1 MSLTIGTDIL
11 TQLRVEWRRVGRTA
25 DSRAALERLRCQS
38 PREIPAHVSDL
49 AGIVAVLEPNGGLD
63 RLHRARILAALL
75 LGSSDPLL
83 RRCLLQTLLPG
94 IVSVAR
100 KLRFGEGI
108 ADSPRTFLADAVV
121 EAIELLEDW
130 AGQSRAYA
138 GPDLLGALRCRLRR
152 KMLADK
158 ARRSELHATREP
170 TSPGSDADADDLMRR
185 LAAAAA
191 AGVTDVD
198 LVYAR
203 CVLGHTA
210 AELATA
216 IGVSNGTLHRRLVA
230 AAQPFVAASS

>member
-1 MSLTIGTDIL
+1 MPFTDAPDVL
-11 TQLRVEWRRVGRTA
+11 AQLRSEWRRAGRSPEA
-25 DSRAALERLRCQS
+25 RQALERLRAQS
-38 PREIPAHVSDL
+38 PEEIPRFVADL
-49 AGIVAVLEPNGGLD
+49 AGIVASLEPNGGLD

-75 LGSSDPLL
+75 LGSTDPLV

-108 ADSPRTFLADAVV
+108 ADSPRTFLADAIV
-121 EAIELLEDW
+121 ESIELLEDW
-130 AGQSRAYA
+130 AGQARPYA

-152 KMLADK
+152 KMLSDK
-158 ARRSELHATREP
+158 ARRAQLRAAREQ
-170 TSPGSDADADDLMRR
+170 SVSGDVDGDDLARR
-185 LAAAAA
+185 LAVAAA

-203 CVLGHTA
+203 CVLGHTST
-210 AELATA
+210 ELAAA

-230 AAQPFVAASS
+230 AAQPFVAVSS

>member
-1 MSLTIGTDIL
+1 MTIAHASDIL
-11 TQLRVEWRRVGRTA
+11 AQLRAEWRRVGRSPG
-25 DSRAALERLRCQS
+25 SRAALERLRCQS
-38 PREIPAHVSDL
+38 PKEIPPYVGDL
-49 AGIVAVLEPNGGLD
+49 AGLVSALEPNGGLE

-75 LGSSDPLL
+75 LGSTDPLL

-130 AGQSRAYA
+130 AGQSRPYA

-152 KMLADK
+152 RMLADK
-158 ARRSELHATREP
+158 ARRAELRVAREQP
-170 TSPGSDADADDLMRR
+170 TPGSDVDADDLVRR
-185 LAAAAA
+185 LATAAA

-210 AELATA
+210 TELAAA

>member
-1 MSLTIGTDIL
+1 M
-11 TQLRVEWRRVGRTA
+11 
-25 DSRAALERLRCQS
+25 
-38 PREIPAHVSDL
+38 
-49 AGIVAVLEPNGGLD
+49 LEPNGGLD

-75 LGSSDPLL
+75 LGAGDPLV

-108 ADSPRTFLADAVV
+108 ADSPRTFLADAIV

-130 AGQSRAYA
+130 AGQSRPYA

-158 ARRSELHATREP
+158 ARRSELHAARERS
-170 TSPGSDADADDLMRR
+170 TKGSDVDAEDLGRR
-185 LAAAAA
+185 LAVAAA

-210 AELATA
+210 TELAAA

-230 AAQPFVAASS
+230 AAKPFVAASS